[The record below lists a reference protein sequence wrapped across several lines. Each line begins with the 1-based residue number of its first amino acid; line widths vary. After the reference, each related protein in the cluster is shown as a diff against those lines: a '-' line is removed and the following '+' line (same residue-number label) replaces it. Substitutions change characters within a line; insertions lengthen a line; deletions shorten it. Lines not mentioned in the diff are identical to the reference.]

1 MTTATLPVSIDDI
14 HAAAAALVGQVVRT
28 PMIAA
33 PQLSGLLG
41 CEIFLKLET
50 LQRTGSFK
58 DRGAYNKLRSLD
70 EAQRKRGVVAMS
82 AGNHAQGVA
91 YHATRLGIPSTIVMP
106 TFTPFTKVA
115 KTEGYGAKVVL
126 TGQTLDDSMGHARKL
141 VDSDGLTLIH
151 PYDDPYIIAGQGT
164 TGLEIL
170 ADVPDLDDL
179 VVPIGGGGLISG
191 IAIAARSIN
200 PKIRITGVEAALYA
214 SMSDAVAG
222 RTGIYGGA
230 TIAEGIAVKS
240 PGLLTRPIIA
250 ALVDEI
256 VTVDETMLEQGVHQ
270 LLTQQKLVAEGAGAA
285 GVAGMLANP
294 ERFAGRRVGVVVC
307 GGNIDPRI
315 LSSILMRGLVR
326 NGQIAR
332 LRIEIEDVPGV
343 LSRIS
348 GIIGTTGGNIIETYH
363 QRLFFQI
370 PVKRADIDVVVETRD
385 RAHVEVIIGKL
396 TAEGFPAKLL
406 SDVGA

>member
-1 MTTATLPVSIDDI
+1 MSSATLPVTIDDI
-14 HAAAAALVGQVVRT
+14 RTAAAALEGQVART
-28 PMIAA
+28 PIIPA
-33 PQLSGLLG
+33 PQLSGILG
-41 CEIFLKLET
+41 CELFLKLET

-58 DRGAYNKLRSLD
+58 DRGAYNKLRSLGED
-70 EAQRKRGVVAMS
+70 ERKRGVVAMS

-126 TGQTLDDSMGHARKL
+126 VGQTLDDSMGHARKL
-141 VDSDGLTLIH
+141 VDAEGLTLIH

-164 TGLEIL
+164 AGLEIL
-170 ADVPDLDDL
+170 ADVPDLDDI

-191 IAIAARSIN
+191 IAIAARSIR
-200 PKIRITGVEAALYA
+200 PEIRITGVEAALYA

-222 RTGIYGGA
+222 RTGVYGGA

-240 PGLLTRPIIA
+240 PGVLTRQVIA
-250 ALVDEI
+250 ELIDDI
-256 VTVDETMLEQGVHQ
+256 VTVEETVLEQGVHQ

-285 GVAGMLANP
+285 GIAGILANP
-294 ERFAGRRVGVVVC
+294 DRFKGRRVGVVVC

-326 NGQIAR
+326 NGQLAR

-385 RAHVEVIIGKL
+385 RAHVDVIIGKL
-396 TAEGFPAKLL
+396 LEGGFPAKLL

>member
-1 MTTATLPVSIDDI
+1 M
-14 HAAAAALVGQVVRT
+14 
-28 PMIAA
+28 
-33 PQLSGLLG
+33 
-41 CEIFLKLET
+41 
-50 LQRTGSFK
+50 
-58 DRGAYNKLRSLD
+58 
-70 EAQRKRGVVAMS
+70 
-82 AGNHAQGVA
+82 
-91 YHATRLGIPSTIVMP
+91 
-106 TFTPFTKVA
+106 
-115 KTEGYGAKVVL
+115 
-126 TGQTLDDSMGHARKL
+126 
-141 VDSDGLTLIH
+141 
-151 PYDDPYIIAGQGT
+151 
-164 TGLEIL
+164 
-170 ADVPDLDDL
+170 PDLDDI

-191 IAIAARSIN
+191 IAIAARSIR
-200 PKIRITGVEAALYA
+200 PEIRITGVEAALYA

-222 RTGIYGGA
+222 RTGVYGGA

-240 PGLLTRPIIA
+240 PGVLTRQVIA
-250 ALVDEI
+250 ELIDDI
-256 VTVDETMLEQGVHQ
+256 VTVEETVLEQGVHQ

-285 GVAGMLANP
+285 GIAGILANP
-294 ERFAGRRVGVVVC
+294 DRFKGRRVGVVVC

-326 NGQIAR
+326 NGQLAR

-385 RAHVEVIIGKL
+385 RAHVDVIIGKL
-396 TAEGFPAKLL
+396 LEGGFPAKLL

>member
-1 MTTATLPVSIDDI
+1 MSSATLPVTIDDI
-14 HAAAAALVGQVVRT
+14 RTAAAALEGQVART
-28 PMIAA
+28 PIIPA
-33 PQLSGLLG
+33 PQLSGILG
-41 CEIFLKLET
+41 CELFLKLET

-58 DRGAYNKLRSLD
+58 DRGAYNKLRSLGED
-70 EAQRKRGVVAMS
+70 ERKRGVVAMS

-126 TGQTLDDSMGHARKL
+126 VGQTLDDSMGHARKL
-141 VDSDGLTLIH
+141 VDAEGLTLIH

-164 TGLEIL
+164 AGLEIL
-170 ADVPDLDDL
+170 ADVPDLDDI

-191 IAIAARSIN
+191 IAIAARSIR
-200 PKIRITGVEAALYA
+200 PEIRITGVEAALYA

-222 RTGIYGGA
+222 RTGVYGGA

-240 PGLLTRPIIA
+240 PGVLTRQVIA
-250 ALVDEI
+250 ELIDDI
-256 VTVDETMLEQGVHQ
+256 VTVEETVLEQGVHQ

-285 GVAGMLANP
+285 GIAGILANP
-294 ERFAGRRVGVVVC
+294 DLFKGRRVGVVVC

-326 NGQIAR
+326 NGQLAR

-385 RAHVEVIIGKL
+385 RAHVDVIIGKL
-396 TAEGFPAKLL
+396 LEGGFPAKLL

>member
-1 MTTATLPVSIDDI
+1 MLPVTIDDI
-14 HAAAAALVGQVVRT
+14 HAAAAALEGQVART
-28 PMIAA
+28 PTIAA
-33 PQLSGLLG
+33 PQLSGILG

-58 DRGAYNKLRSLD
+58 DRGAYNKLRSLGKA
-70 EAQRKRGVVAMS
+70 ERKRGVVAMS

-115 KTEGYGAKVVL
+115 KTEGYGARVVL
-126 TGQTLDDSMGHARKL
+126 VGQTLDDSMGHARKL
-141 VDSDGLTLIH
+141 VDEEGLTLIH
-151 PYDDPYIIAGQGT
+151 PYDDPHIVAGQGT
-164 TGLEIL
+164 AGLEML
-170 ADVPDLDDL
+170 ADVPDLDDI

-191 IAIAARSIN
+191 IAIAARSIR
-200 PKIRITGVEAALYA
+200 PSVRITGVEAALYA

-240 PGLLTRPIIA
+240 PGVLTRQIIA
-250 ALVDEI
+250 ELVDDI
-256 VTVDETMLEQGVHQ
+256 VSVEETVLEHGVHM

-285 GVAGMLANP
+285 GIAGILANP

-315 LSSILMRGLVR
+315 LASILMRGLVR

-332 LRIEIEDVPGV
+332 LRIEIEDSPGV
-343 LSRIS
+343 LSRIA
-348 GIIGTTGGNIIETYH
+348 GIIGAIGGNIIETYH

-385 RAHVEVIIGKL
+385 RAHVEVIIAKL
-396 TAEGFPAKLL
+396 TAEGYPAKLL
-406 SDVGA
+406 GDVGA

>member
-1 MTTATLPVSIDDI
+1 MSPAPLPVTIDDI
-14 HAAAAALVGQVVRT
+14 RAAAAALEGQVART
-28 PMIAA
+28 PVIPA
-33 PQLSGLLG
+33 PLLSGTLG
-41 CEIFLKLET
+41 CELFLKLET

-58 DRGAYNKLRSLD
+58 DRGAYNKLRSLGED
-70 EAQRKRGVVAMS
+70 ERKRGVVAMS

-126 TGQTLDDSMGHARKL
+126 VGQTLDDSMGHARKL
-141 VDSDGLTLIH
+141 VDAEGLTLIH

-164 TGLEIL
+164 AGLEIL

-200 PKIRITGVEAALYA
+200 PSIRITGVEAALYA

-240 PGLLTRPIIA
+240 PGVLTRQIIA
-250 ALVDEI
+250 ALVDDI
-256 VTVDETMLEQGVHQ
+256 VAVEETVLEQGVHQ
-270 LLTQQKLVAEGAGAA
+270 LMTQQKLVAEGAGAA
-285 GVAGMLANP
+285 GIAGILANP

-315 LSSILMRGLVR
+315 LASILMRGLVR
-326 NGQIAR
+326 NGQLAR
-332 LRIEIEDVPGV
+332 LRIEIEDSPGV
-343 LSRIS
+343 LSRIA
-348 GIIGTTGGNIIETYH
+348 GIIGATGGNIIETYH

-385 RAHVEVIIGKL
+385 RAHVDVIIGKL
-396 TAEGFPAKLL
+396 MEGGYPATLL

>member
-1 MTTATLPVSIDDI
+1 MSPAPLPVTIDDI
-14 HAAAAALVGQVVRT
+14 RAAAAALEGQVART
-28 PMIAA
+28 PIIPA
-33 PQLSGLLG
+33 PLLSGILG
-41 CEIFLKLET
+41 CELVLKLET

-58 DRGAYNKLRSLD
+58 DRGAYNKLRSLGKA
-70 EAQRKRGVVAMS
+70 ERKRGVVAMS

-115 KTEGYGAKVVL
+115 KTEGYGARVVL
-126 TGQTLDDSMGHARKL
+126 VGQTLDDSMGHARKL
-141 VDSDGLTLIH
+141 VDEEGLTLIH

-164 TGLEIL
+164 AGLEIL
-170 ADVPDLDDL
+170 ADVPDLDDI

-191 IAIAARSIN
+191 IAIAARSIR
-200 PKIRITGVEAALYA
+200 PSVRITGVEAALYA

-240 PGLLTRPIIA
+240 PGVLTRQIIA
-250 ALVDEI
+250 ELVDDI
-256 VTVDETMLEQGVHQ
+256 VSVEETVLEHGVHM

-285 GVAGMLANP
+285 GIAGILANP

-315 LSSILMRGLVR
+315 LASILMRGLVR

-332 LRIEIEDVPGV
+332 LRIEIEDSPGV
-343 LSRIS
+343 LSRIA
-348 GIIGTTGGNIIETYH
+348 GIIGAIGGNIIETYH

-385 RAHVEVIIGKL
+385 RAHVEVIIAKL
-396 TAEGFPAKLL
+396 TAEGYPAKLL
-406 SDVGA
+406 GDVGA

>member
-1 MTTATLPVSIDDI
+1 MLPVTIDDI
-14 HAAAAALVGQVVRT
+14 HAAAAALEGQVART
-28 PMIAA
+28 PTIAA
-33 PQLSGLLG
+33 PQLSGILG

-70 EAQRKRGVVAMS
+70 KAQRKRGVVAMS

-115 KTEGYGAKVVL
+115 KTEGYGARVVL
-126 TGQTLDDSMGHARKL
+126 VGQTLDDSMGHARKL
-141 VDSDGLTLIH
+141 VDEEGLTLIH
-151 PYDDPYIIAGQGT
+151 PYDDPHIVAGQGT
-164 TGLEIL
+164 AGLEML
-170 ADVPDLDDL
+170 ADVPDLDDI

-191 IAIAARSIN
+191 IAIAARSIR
-200 PKIRITGVEAALYA
+200 PSVRITGVEAALYA

-240 PGLLTRPIIA
+240 PGVLTRQIIA
-250 ALVDEI
+250 ELVDDI
-256 VTVDETMLEQGVHQ
+256 VSVEETVLEHGVHM

-285 GVAGMLANP
+285 GIAGILANP

-315 LSSILMRGLVR
+315 LASILMRGLVR

-332 LRIEIEDVPGV
+332 LRIEIEDSPGV
-343 LSRIS
+343 LSRIA
-348 GIIGTTGGNIIETYH
+348 GIIGAIGGNIIETYH

-385 RAHVEVIIGKL
+385 RAHVEVIIAKL
-396 TAEGFPAKLL
+396 TAEGYPAKLL
-406 SDVGA
+406 GDVGA

>member
-1 MTTATLPVSIDDI
+1 MSSATLPVTIDDI
-14 HAAAAALVGQVVRT
+14 RTAAAALEGQVART
-28 PMIAA
+28 PIIPA
-33 PQLSGLLG
+33 PQLSGILG
-41 CEIFLKLET
+41 CELFLKLET

-58 DRGAYNKLRSLD
+58 DRGAYNKLRSLGED
-70 EAQRKRGVVAMS
+70 GRKRGVVAMS

-126 TGQTLDDSMGHARKL
+126 VGQTLDDSMGHARKL
-141 VDSDGLTLIH
+141 VDAEGLTLIH

-164 TGLEIL
+164 AGLEIL
-170 ADVPDLDDL
+170 ADVPDLDDI

-191 IAIAARSIN
+191 IAIAARSIR
-200 PKIRITGVEAALYA
+200 PEIRITGVEAALYA

-222 RTGIYGGA
+222 RTGVYGGA

-240 PGLLTRPIIA
+240 PGVLTRQVIA
-250 ALVDEI
+250 ELIDDI
-256 VTVDETMLEQGVHQ
+256 VTVEETVLEQGVHQ

-285 GVAGMLANP
+285 GIAGILANP
-294 ERFAGRRVGVVVC
+294 DRFKGRRVGVVVC

-326 NGQIAR
+326 NGQLAR

-385 RAHVEVIIGKL
+385 RAHVDVIIGKL
-396 TAEGFPAKLL
+396 LEGGFPAKLL

>member
-1 MTTATLPVSIDDI
+1 MSPAPLPVTIADI
-14 HAAAAALVGQVVRT
+14 HAAAAALEGQVART
-28 PMIAA
+28 PIIPA
-33 PQLSGLLG
+33 PQLSGILG
-41 CEIFLKLET
+41 CELFLKLET

-70 EAQRKRGVVAMS
+70 EDERQRGVVAMS

-115 KTEGYGAKVVL
+115 KTEGYGAKVELV
-126 TGQTLDDSMGHARKL
+126 GQTLDDSMGYARKL
-141 VDSDGLTLIH
+141 VDAGGLTLIH

-164 TGLEIL
+164 AGLEIL

-200 PKIRITGVEAALYA
+200 PSIRITGVEAALYA

-222 RTGIYGGA
+222 RTGVYGGA

-240 PGLLTRPIIA
+240 PGVLTRQIIA

-256 VTVDETMLEQGVHQ
+256 LAVDETMLEQGVHQ
-270 LLTQQKLVAEGAGAA
+270 LMPQQKLVAEGAGAA
-285 GVAGMLANP
+285 GVAGLLAYP

-315 LSSILMRGLVR
+315 LASILMRGLVR

-332 LRIEIEDVPGV
+332 LRIEIEDSPGV
-343 LSRIS
+343 LSTIA
-348 GIIGTTGGNIIETYH
+348 GIIGLTGGNIIETYH

-385 RAHVEVIIGKL
+385 RAHVDVIIGKL
-396 TAEGFPAKLL
+396 MEAGYPAKLL
-406 SDVGA
+406 GDVGA

>member
-1 MTTATLPVSIDDI
+1 MLPVTIDDI
-14 HAAAAALVGQVVRT
+14 HAAAAALEGQVART
-28 PMIAA
+28 PTIAA

-58 DRGAYNKLRSLD
+58 DRGAYNKLRSLG
-70 EAQRKRGVVAMS
+70 EAERKRGVVAMS

-126 TGQTLDDSMGHARKL
+126 VGQTLDDSMGHARKL
-141 VDSDGLTLIH
+141 VDAEGLTLIH
-151 PYDDPYIIAGQGT
+151 PYDDAHIVAGQGT
-164 TGLEIL
+164 AGLEML
-170 ADVPDLDDL
+170 ADVPDLDDI

-191 IAIAARSIN
+191 IAIAARALRPSV
-200 PKIRITGVEAALYA
+200 RITGVEAALYA

-240 PGLLTRPIIA
+240 PGVLTRQIIA
-250 ALVDEI
+250 ELVDGI
-256 VTVDETMLEQGVHQ
+256 VTVEETVLEHGVHM

-285 GVAGMLANP
+285 GIAGILANP

-315 LSSILMRGLVR
+315 LASILMRGLVR

-332 LRIEIEDVPGV
+332 LRIEIEDSPGV
-343 LSRIS
+343 LSRIA
-348 GIIGTTGGNIIETYH
+348 GIIGAIGGNIIETYH

-385 RAHVEVIIGKL
+385 RAHVEVIIAKL
-396 TAEGFPAKLL
+396 TAEGYPAKLL
-406 SDVGA
+406 GDVGA

>member
-1 MTTATLPVSIDDI
+1 MTSATLPVSIDDI

-200 PKIRITGVEAALYA
+200 PSIRITGVEAALYA

>member
-1 MTTATLPVSIDDI
+1 MSPAPLPVTIDDI
-14 HAAAAALVGQVVRT
+14 RAAAAALEGQVART
-28 PMIAA
+28 PVIPA
-33 PQLSGLLG
+33 PLLSGILG
-41 CEIFLKLET
+41 CELFLKLET

-70 EAQRKRGVVAMS
+70 KAQRKRGVVAMS

-126 TGQTLDDSMGHARKL
+126 VGQTLDDSMGHARKL
-141 VDSDGLTLIH
+141 VDAEGLTLIH

-164 TGLEIL
+164 AGLEIL

-191 IAIAARSIN
+191 VAIAARSIN
-200 PKIRITGVEAALYA
+200 PSIRITGVEASLYA

-222 RTGIYGGA
+222 RTGVYGGA

-240 PGLLTRPIIA
+240 PGVLTRQIIA
-250 ALVDEI
+250 ALVDDI
-256 VTVDETMLEQGVHQ
+256 VTVDETVLEQGVHQ
-270 LLTQQKLVAEGAGAA
+270 LMTQQKLVAEGAGAA
-285 GVAGMLANP
+285 GVAGLLANP
-294 ERFAGRRVGVVVC
+294 ERFAGRKVGVVVC

-315 LSSILMRGLVR
+315 LASILMRGLVR

-332 LRIEIEDVPGV
+332 LRIEIEDSPGV
-343 LSRIS
+343 LSRIA

-385 RAHVEVIIGKL
+385 RAHVDVIIGKL
-396 TAEGFPAKLL
+396 MEGGYPAKLL

>member
-1 MTTATLPVSIDDI
+1 MLPVTIDDI
-14 HAAAAALVGQVVRT
+14 HAAAAALEGQVART
-28 PMIAA
+28 PTIAA
-33 PQLSGLLG
+33 PQLSGILG

-58 DRGAYNKLRSLD
+58 DRGAYNKLRSLGKA
-70 EAQRKRGVVAMS
+70 ERKRGVVAMS

-115 KTEGYGAKVVL
+115 KTEGYGARVVL
-126 TGQTLDDSMGHARKL
+126 VGQTLDDSMGHARKL
-141 VDSDGLTLIH
+141 VDEEGLTLIH
-151 PYDDPYIIAGQGT
+151 PYDDPHIVAGQGT
-164 TGLEIL
+164 AGLEML
-170 ADVPDLDDL
+170 ADVPDLDDI

-191 IAIAARSIN
+191 IAIAARSIR
-200 PKIRITGVEAALYA
+200 PSVRITGVEAALYA

-240 PGLLTRPIIA
+240 PGVLTRQIIA
-250 ALVDEI
+250 ELVDDI
-256 VTVDETMLEQGVHQ
+256 VTVEETVLEHGVHM

-285 GVAGMLANP
+285 GIAGILANP

-315 LSSILMRGLVR
+315 LASILMRGLVR

-332 LRIEIEDVPGV
+332 LRIEIEDSPGV
-343 LSRIS
+343 LSRIA
-348 GIIGTTGGNIIETYH
+348 GIIGAIGGNIIETYH

-385 RAHVEVIIGKL
+385 RAHVEVIIAKL
-396 TAEGFPAKLL
+396 TAEGYPAKLL
-406 SDVGA
+406 GDVGA

>member
-1 MTTATLPVSIDDI
+1 MSPAPLPVTIDDI
-14 HAAAAALVGQVVRT
+14 RAAAAALEGQVART
-28 PMIAA
+28 PVIPA
-33 PQLSGLLG
+33 PQLSGILG
-41 CEIFLKLET
+41 CELFLKLET

-70 EAQRKRGVVAMS
+70 EDERKRGVVAMS

-126 TGQTLDDSMGHARKL
+126 VGQTLDDSMGHARKL
-141 VDSDGLTLIH
+141 VDAEGLTLIH

-164 TGLEIL
+164 AGLEIL

-200 PKIRITGVEAALYA
+200 PSIRITGVEAALYA

-240 PGLLTRPIIA
+240 PGVLTRQIIA
-250 ALVDEI
+250 ALVDDI
-256 VTVDETMLEQGVHQ
+256 VAVEETVLEQGVHQ
-270 LLTQQKLVAEGAGAA
+270 LMTQQKLVAEGAGAA
-285 GVAGMLANP
+285 GIAGMLANP
-294 ERFAGRRVGVVVC
+294 ERFAGRKVGVVVC

-315 LSSILMRGLVR
+315 LASILMRGLVR
-326 NGQIAR
+326 NGQLAR
-332 LRIEIEDVPGV
+332 LRIEIEDSPGV
-343 LSRIS
+343 LSRIA
-348 GIIGTTGGNIIETYH
+348 GIIGATGGNIIETYH

-385 RAHVEVIIGKL
+385 RAHVDVIIGKL
-396 TAEGFPAKLL
+396 MEGGYPA
-406 SDVGA
+406 SC

>member
-1 MTTATLPVSIDDI
+1 MLPVTIDDI
-14 HAAAAALVGQVVRT
+14 HDAAAAIEGQVART
-28 PMIAA
+28 PTIAA

-58 DRGAYNKLRSLD
+58 DRGAYNKLRSLGKA
-70 EAQRKRGVVAMS
+70 ERKRGVVAMS

-115 KTEGYGAKVVL
+115 KTEGYGARVVL
-126 TGQTLDDSMGHARKL
+126 VGQTLDDSMGHARKL
-141 VDSDGLTLIH
+141 VDEEGLTLIH
-151 PYDDPYIIAGQGT
+151 PYDDPHIVAGQGT
-164 TGLEIL
+164 AGLEML

-191 IAIAARSIN
+191 IAIAARSIR
-200 PKIRITGVEAALYA
+200 PSVRITGVEAALYA

-240 PGLLTRPIIA
+240 PGVLTRQIIA
-250 ALVDEI
+250 ELVDDI
-256 VTVDETMLEQGVHQ
+256 VSVEETVLEHGVHM

-285 GVAGMLANP
+285 GIAGILANP

-315 LSSILMRGLVR
+315 LASILMRGLVR

-332 LRIEIEDVPGV
+332 LRIEIEDSPGV
-343 LSRIS
+343 LSRIA
-348 GIIGTTGGNIIETYH
+348 GIIGAIGGNIIETYH

-385 RAHVEVIIGKL
+385 RAHVEVIIAKL
-396 TAEGFPAKLL
+396 TAEGYPAKLL
-406 SDVGA
+406 GDVGA